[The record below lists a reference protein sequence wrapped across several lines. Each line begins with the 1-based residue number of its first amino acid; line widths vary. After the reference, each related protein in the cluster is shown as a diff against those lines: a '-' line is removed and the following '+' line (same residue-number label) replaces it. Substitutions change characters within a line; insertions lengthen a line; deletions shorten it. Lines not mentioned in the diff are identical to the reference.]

1 MKEIISREL
10 CAKVIDVVSCTHQSG
25 YVRDYKTE
33 SRLRE
38 DIMDER
44 LFDGSGI
51 HCPDYWKDRYEER
64 LYMHSNLDSY
74 VKEDETT
81 REPILMSYRKWYD
94 YKLRISYVL
103 EGCTIN
109 IEVPYSSD
117 YEDIHVGDNFYV
129 MVNNLNPEKVLSIST
144 QSEKDRDVNILLKFL
159 LVGMIVFLV
168 LLFVLA
174 KIVIYV

>member
-1 MKEIISREL
+1 MKEMISREL
-10 CAKVIDVVSCTHQSG
+10 CAKVTDVVSCKLQSG

-44 LFDGSGI
+44 LFDGSEI
-51 HCPDYWKDRYEER
+51 HYPDYWKDRYEER
-64 LYMHSNLDSY
+64 LYMHSKLDSY

-81 REPILMSYRKWYD
+81 REPVLMSYRKWYD
-94 YKLRISYVL
+94 YKLRITYVL
-103 EGCTIN
+103 EGRTIN

-117 YEDIHVGDNFYV
+117 YEDVHVGDNVYV
-129 MVNNLNPEKVLSIST
+129 TVNNSNPEKVLSIST
-144 QSEKDRDVNILLKFL
+144 RSEEDRDVNISLKFM
-159 LVGMIVFLV
+159 LVGMAVFLV

-174 KIVIYV
+174 KTVIYA